1 MGGSGPPR
9 DKAEA
14 SAPVA
19 GTRLPAGSIVSLLP
33 GSLALLP
40 LCQPIAAAP
49 GTSLVVALAIAG
61 LAGSVPHCV
70 PMCGPFVLAQ
80 AGARVA
86 ALPATCLAQH
96 HRLRA
101 ALLLPYHMGRALTYA
116 ALGTLAGGLGGL
128 PWATPLRAPLL
139 ALAAIGFLVAALRR
153 FRAGSAGAG
162 RRLREPR
169 WQRAWGALLARGGRH
184 FDPGKAAGSFGLG
197 MLLGLL
203 PCGMLAMALT
213 AVAGAGSAWFG
224 AAAMAAFAAGTAPAL
239 IATGYAG
246 VAGAAWS
253 RMLTAAVPYAMLANT
268 TILATLAVLLV
279 A

>member
-1 MGGSGPPR
+1 M
-9 DKAEA
+9 
-14 SAPVA
+14 
-19 GTRLPAGSIVSLLP
+19 VSLLP
-33 GSLALLP
+33 AGLALLP
-40 LCQPIAAAP
+40 MCRPIAAAP

-86 ALPATCLAQH
+86 SLPVSCLAQH
-96 HRLRA
+96 RRLRA

-116 ALGTLAGGLGGL
+116 VLGAVVGGLGGL
-128 PWATPLRAPLL
+128 PWAGPLRAPLL
-139 ALAAIGFLVAALRR
+139 ALAALGFLVAALRR
-153 FRAGSAGAG
+153 FRTAAPGGAPA
-162 RRLREPR
+162 REAR
-169 WQRAWGALLARGGRH
+169 WQGAWGALLARGGRR
-184 FDPGKAAGSFGLG
+184 FDPGSSAGSFGLG
-197 MLLGLL
+197 LLLGLL
-203 PCGMLAMALT
+203 PCGMLAMALA
-213 AVAGAGSAWFG
+213 AVAGAGSAWLG
-224 AAAMAAFAAGTAPAL
+224 AGAMLAFAAGNAPAL

-253 RMLTAAVPYAMLANT
+253 RALTAAVPYAMLANT

>member
-1 MGGSGPPR
+1 MGGAGPRR
-9 DKAEA
+9 DKAAA
-14 SAPVA
+14 SAVSA
-19 GTRLPAGSIVSLLP
+19 GMGLRAGSIVSLLA
-33 GSLALLP
+33 GSLALMP

-49 GTSLVVALAIAG
+49 GTSLVVALAIGG

-86 ALPATCLAQH
+86 ALPVTCLAQH

-101 ALLLPYHMGRALTYA
+101 ALLLPYHLGRAATYA
-116 ALGTLAGGLGGL
+116 VLGALAGGLGGL
-128 PWATPLRAPLL
+128 PWAAPLRAPLL

-153 FRAGSAGAG
+153 FRATGSGGG
-162 RRLREPR
+162 RPREAR
-169 WQRAWGALLARGGRH
+169 WQRAWGALLARGGRR
-184 FDPGKAAGSFGLG
+184 FDPGRAAGSFGLG

-213 AVAGAGSAWFG
+213 AVAGAGGAWLG
-224 AAAMAAFAAGTAPAL
+224 AAAMLAFAAGTAPAL

-253 RMLTAAVPYAMLANT
+253 RLLTAAVPYAMLANT